1 MTKLRT
7 LAWAAVL
14 MLLVAGCGSSE
25 TEPTTDTIATL
36 ETSTSTTG
44 AATTT
49 TEAPSLEEV
58 ALDFTACMRDKGID
72 IPDIT
77 FDADG
82 QPVISAALTEEFDLL
97 DTEFQT
103 ALAAC
108 RGIFSEAGE
117 GVELQLDPEL
127 LAAVTDQLNEYA
139 VCMRD
144 NGVEMWPDPL
154 PTFTGSEI
162 PFPMAEMAEAFN
174 DPEFGDALEAC
185 QDLVAF
191 PGIGG

>member
-1 MTKLRT
+1 MTKQRT
-7 LAWAAVL
+7 LGVAAVV
-14 MLLVAGCGSSE
+14 MLLVTACGSGE
-25 TEPTTDTIATL
+25 TDPTTDTIATL

-44 AATTT
+44 ATTT
-49 TEAPSLEEV
+49 TEAPDLEEV
-58 ALDFTACMRDKGID
+58 ALDFTECMRENGIE

-82 QPVISAALTEEFDLL
+82 QPVISASLAQEFDLL
-97 DTEFQT
+97 DTQFQT
-103 ALAAC
+103 ALSTC
-108 RGIFSEAGE
+108 RVIFSEAGA

-127 LAAVTDQLNEYA
+127 LAEVTDQLTEYA

-144 NGVEMWPDPL
+144 NGVEAWPDPL

-162 PFPMAEMAEAFN
+162 PFPMAEMGEAFN
-174 DPEFGDALEAC
+174 DPEFSVALEAC

>member
-1 MTKLRT
+1 MIKQRT
-7 LAWAAVL
+7 LGVAAVV
-14 MLLVAGCGSSE
+14 MLLLAACSSGE
-25 TEPTTDTIATL
+25 TDPTTDTIATL

-44 AATTT
+44 ATTT
-49 TEAPSLEEV
+49 TEAPDLEEV
-58 ALDFTACMRDKGID
+58 ALDFTECMRENGID

-82 QPVISAALTEEFDLL
+82 QPVISASLAQEFDLL
-97 DTEFQT
+97 DTQFQT
-103 ALAAC
+103 ALSTC
-108 RGIFSEAGE
+108 RVIFSEAGA

-127 LAAVTDQLNEYA
+127 LAEVTDQLTEYA

-144 NGVEMWPDPL
+144 NGVESWPDPL

-162 PFPMAEMAEAFN
+162 PFPMAEMGEAFN
-174 DPEFGDALEAC
+174 DPEFSAALEAC

>member
-1 MTKLRT
+1 MTRQRT
-7 LAWAAVL
+7 LGVVAAMI
-14 MLLVAGCGSSE
+14 MLLAACSSGE
-25 TEPTTDTIATL
+25 TEPTMDTIATL

-44 AATTT
+44 DTTTT
-49 TEAPSLEEV
+49 TEAPTLEEV
-58 ALDFTACMRDKGID
+58 ALDFTNCMRDNGID

-77 FDADG
+77 FDAEG
-82 QPVISAALTEEFDLL
+82 QPVISASLAEEFDLL

-108 RGIFSEAGE
+108 RGIFSAAGE

-127 LAAVTDQLNEYA
+127 LAGITDQLNDYA

-144 NGVEMWPDPL
+144 NGVETWPDPL
-154 PTFTGSEI
+154 PTFTGAEI
-162 PFPMAEMAEAFN
+162 PFPMAEMAQAFN
-174 DPEFGDALEAC
+174 DPEFPDALEAC

>member
-1 MTKLRT
+1 MKRPSLLLLST
-7 LAWAAVL
+7 
-14 MLLVAGCGSSE
+14 LLVVTAACGSSE
-25 TEPTTDTIATL
+25 TDSTTDTIATL

-49 TEAPSLEEV
+49 TESPSLEEV
-58 ALDFTACMRDKGID
+58 ALEFTECMRDNGID

-82 QPVISAALTEEFDLL
+82 QPVISGALAEEFDLL
-97 DTEFQT
+97 DAQFQT
-103 ALAAC
+103 ALNSC

-127 LAAVTDQLNEYA
+127 LAEVTDQLTEYA
-139 VCMRD
+139 ACMRD
-144 NGVEMWPDPL
+144 NGVESWPDPL
-154 PTFTGSEI
+154 PTFSGTEI
-162 PFPMAEMAEAFN
+162 PFPMAEMGEAFN
-174 DPEFGDALEAC
+174 DPEFSGAMEAC

>member
-1 MTKLRT
+1 MKRPSVLLLST
-7 LAWAAVL
+7 LL
-14 MLLVAGCGSSE
+14 MLLAACSTGE
-25 TEPTTDTIATL
+25 TDQTTDTIATL
-36 ETSTSTTG
+36 ESSTSTSG
-44 AATTT
+44 ATTT

-82 QPVISAALTEEFDLL
+82 QPVISAALADEFDLL
-97 DTEFQT
+97 DAEFQT
-103 ALAAC
+103 ALSAC

-127 LAAVTDQLNEYA
+127 LASVTDQLNEYA

-154 PTFTGSEI
+154 PTFSGSEI

>member
-1 MTKLRT
+1 MNMQRT
-7 LAWAAVL
+7 LAAAAVAM
-14 MLLVAGCGSSE
+14 MLLAACSSGE
-25 TEPTTDTIATL
+25 TDPTTDTIATL
-36 ETSTSTTG
+36 ESSTSTTG
-44 AATTT
+44 ATTT

-58 ALDFTACMRDKGID
+58 ALDFTECMRDNGID

-82 QPVISAALTEEFDLL
+82 QPVISASLAAEFDLL
-97 DTEFQT
+97 DAEFQA
-103 ALAAC
+103 ALNGC

-127 LAAVTDQLNEYA
+127 LAEVTDQLNEYA

-144 NGVEMWPDPL
+144 NGVESWPDPL
-154 PTFTGSEI
+154 PTFSGTEI
-162 PFPMAEMAEAFN
+162 PFPMAEMGEAFN
-174 DPEFGDALEAC
+174 DPEFSDALEAC

>member
-1 MTKLRT
+1 MIKQRT
-7 LAWAAVL
+7 LGVAAIV
-14 MLLVAGCGSSE
+14 MLLLAACSSGE
-25 TEPTTDTIATL
+25 TDPTTDTIATL

-44 AATTT
+44 ATTT
-49 TEAPSLEEV
+49 TEAPDLEEA
-58 ALDFTACMRDKGID
+58 ALDFTECMRENGIE

-82 QPVISAALTEEFDLL
+82 QPVISASLAQEFDLL
-97 DTEFQT
+97 DTQFQA
-103 ALAAC
+103 ALSTC
-108 RGIFSEAGE
+108 RVIFSEAGA

-127 LAAVTDQLNEYA
+127 LAEVTDQLTEYA

-144 NGVEMWPDPL
+144 NGVESWPDPL

-162 PFPMAEMAEAFN
+162 PFPMAEMGEAFN
-174 DPEFGDALEAC
+174 DPEFSVALEAC

>member
-1 MTKLRT
+1 MTKQRT
-7 LAWAAVL
+7 LGVATVV
-14 MLLVAGCGSSE
+14 MLLLAACSSGE
-25 TEPTTDTIATL
+25 TDPTTDTIATL

-44 AATTT
+44 ATTT
-49 TEAPSLEEV
+49 TEAPDLEEA
-58 ALDFTACMRDKGID
+58 ALDFTECMRENGID

-82 QPVISAALTEEFDLL
+82 QPVISASLAQEFDLL
-97 DTEFQT
+97 DTQFQT
-103 ALAAC
+103 ALSTC
-108 RGIFSEAGE
+108 RVIFSEAGA

-127 LAAVTDQLNEYA
+127 LAEVTDQLTEYA

-144 NGVEMWPDPL
+144 NGVESWPDPL

-162 PFPMAEMAEAFN
+162 PFPMAEMGEAFN
-174 DPEFGDALEAC
+174 DPEFSAALEAC